1 MHPLIEQR
9 DIKKMSNDK
18 ISETMSELRKKKTM
32 VMRSSQNPLVLQ
44 QIDDLIATYQLELHE
59 RSAKRIAKDKEK
71 GTEHDDLINIE

>member
-1 MHPLIEQR
+1 MYVLNLAVLDP
-9 DIKKMSNDK
+9 
-18 ISETMSELRKKKTM
+18 LRKKKTM